1 MNRSYN
7 TFSPIY
13 GDVHVE
19 SNGIS
24 RYESPNINL
33 NEHLKTIIK
42 NEANLKLELISKTKL
57 ISELEKELETKTVKL
72 HQSNQ
77 IMTQQEQKLSNLYK
91 ELETVTNELNNL
103 KCDMKVLQTEI
114 NSKNKTIQNL
124 NVELHNKQI
133 KLSEQETLIEKFAE
147 NVEIMQNMKNN
158 IETLE
163 KEKISLQ
170 TNNDKILF
178 DITNLKNENFQNQ
191 DNITKQKNEISKITN
206 DNLMLNSLIDDLKLE
221 LKTKEEEIKQ
231 LKQLNTSYQH
241 NQMQLETQFKTTS
254 FQNKENESTII
265 QLKNEYIHHINS
277 INEDIESLSHWIE
290 NYLPIAFNNDNVK
303 LPEVNLISTN
313 KPTSYNTNNNNT
325 NNNILDKTIQ
335 INLPM
340 LVNSLYKNKEKIDKQ
355 LMNLQN
361 ENKKNKTALNA
372 VSNDNFKTQ
381 KYLQTLYNNL
391 KYEIE
396 SNNYF
401 KVQPNQFNLD
411 IDYQQEIESIMD
423 KTFTLLHQLK
433 ENNSEKVIKMLNN
446 DNITLQKEIND
457 LKKLYENA
465 KMQNTEI
472 KNIQDENVNLKQ
484 QLNIF
489 DQMKNENNKLIAE
502 IINLNEYKNK
512 TDVIIQQ
519 LELDKNNLIKDNVTL
534 IQDNQQL
541 KRQLYYI
548 K

>member
-124 NVELHNKQI
+124 NVDLHNKQI

-265 QLKNEYIHHINS
+265 QLKNEYIHYINS

-381 KYLQTLYNNL
+381 KYLETLYNNL

>member
-13 GDVHVE
+13 GDVHAE

-72 HQSNQ
+72 HQNNQ

-124 NVELHNKQI
+124 NVDLHNKQI

-241 NQMQLETQFKTTS
+241 NQMQLETQLKTTS
-254 FQNKENESTII
+254 LQNKENESTII
-265 QLKNEYIHHINS
+265 QLKNEYIHYINS

-361 ENKKNKTALNA
+361 ENKKYKTALN
-372 VSNDNFKTQ
+372 VVNNDNFKTQ

-401 KVQPNQFNLD
+401 KIQPNQFNLD

-472 KNIQDENVNLKQ
+472 KHIQDENVNLKQ

-512 TDVIIQQ
+512 TDIIIQQ

>member
-124 NVELHNKQI
+124 NVDLHNKQI

-265 QLKNEYIHHINS
+265 QLKNEYIYYINS

>member
-124 NVELHNKQI
+124 NVDLHNKQI

-265 QLKNEYIHHINS
+265 QLKNEYIHYINS

-325 NNNILDKTIQ
+325 NNNILDITIQ

-472 KNIQDENVNLKQ
+472 KHIQDENVNLKQ

>member
-124 NVELHNKQI
+124 NVDLHNKQI

-265 QLKNEYIHHINS
+265 QLKNEYIHYINS